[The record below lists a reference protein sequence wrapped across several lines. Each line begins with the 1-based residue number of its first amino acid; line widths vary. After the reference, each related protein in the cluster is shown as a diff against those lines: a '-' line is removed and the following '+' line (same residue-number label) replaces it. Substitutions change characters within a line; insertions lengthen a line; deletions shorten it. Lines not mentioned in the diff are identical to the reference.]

1 MLSISDALIS
11 LLICDGCESL
21 SLKTDSR
28 TESSVEVVS
37 WPVKAHQSFTT
48 IPAPITSAP
57 RLMVPATSG
66 TCAHIGHVVS
76 RVTCVS
82 VSRVSRGLTC
92 SKELSSSWS
101 VMEVLGDTRP
111 PWLLR
116 AQ

>member
-76 RVTCVS
+76 RVT
-82 VSRVSRGLTC
+82 GLH
-92 SKELSSSWS
+92 LQQGAQLLL
-101 VMEVLGDTRP
+101 VRDGGLGRHEAALVTQGAVAAD
-111 PWLLR
+111 LR
-116 AQ
+116 IIQ

>member
-76 RVTCVS
+76 RVTS
-82 VSRVSRGLTC
+82 HVSRGLTC